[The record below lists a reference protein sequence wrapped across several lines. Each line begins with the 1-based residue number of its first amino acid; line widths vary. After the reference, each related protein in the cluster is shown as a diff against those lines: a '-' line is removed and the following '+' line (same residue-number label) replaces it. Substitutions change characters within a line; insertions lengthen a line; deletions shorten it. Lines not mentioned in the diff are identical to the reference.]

1 MSATARVPEPVQLG
15 GQQGFGA
22 HGWLACQTPVH
33 WLAVVMTQ
41 MEEPVW
47 QQAPRRGTQLLGV
60 QGTPLPSQTRPW
72 AWHWAWVTI

>member
-15 GQQGFGA
+15 GQQGLGA

-47 QQAPRRGTQLLGV
+47 QHAPRRGRQLLGV
-60 QGTPLPSQTRPW
+60 QGTPLPSQTRLW
-72 AWHWAWVTI
+72 AWHWA